1 MPEELPW
8 PGLGLLKA
16 PTKIPKVETLL
27 AAMNCWELLASTL
40 EEIGGTEAGTF
51 SKRGALSMGEEAD
64 GGIPVHPA
72 GNSAN
77 NERNTRNKRCKELSS
92 GRLLMFTVLWRA
104 VRLAQASPSKPAWED
119 KESSQ
124 PSRGATGSP

>member
-1 MPEELPW
+1 MPEEVLW

-16 PTKIPKVETLL
+16 PTKIPNVEALP

-40 EEIGGTEAGTF
+40 EGIGENEAGTL
-51 SKRGALSMGEEAD
+51 SEEGASGMGEEPD
-64 GGIPVHPA
+64 GEMPVHPA
-72 GNSAN
+72 GNSAK
-77 NERNTRNKRCKELSS
+77 NERNTRNKRSKELSS

-104 VRLAQASPSKPAWED
+104 VRLAGKD

-124 PSRGATGSP
+124 PSGAPQGARD